1 MTGIIELRVQ
11 GDPASVAEAVRGAQ
25 TVLDALDATERD
37 LSKALRD
44 SGSWTGSASD
54 AFRTTIEEIR
64 NDVVE
69 LHERVEGVKRGLDTF
84 VDELTLVKHKL
95 ADVRDFATGHGLI
108 VMGETVMPPTAPAG
122 EVGPAVARAHDAKLP
137 GWNRAVEMAEAAR
150 QSEKRA
156 HNDLGSTLKKADG
169 DGWLE
174 DVAEFLG
181 LWAPDGVDAVASGGF
196 VGSLGLLGFGV
207 SADVFKYVERGRWQP
222 FTKVPSAS
230 SPTGW
235 KWQLG
240 TINTTAYTWGE
251 RFRSGFRGEKDWRAK
266 PCQAASRSRW
276 ATAGKLA
283 SRAGWPITAATSGWD
298 QWQADA
304 DDPTL
309 DSGEKLDR
317 AATKATTTT
326 GMAIAGAE
334 GGAYVG
340 SAIGTAICPGAG
352 TVVGGAVGGIVGG
365 AAGAFAGSEVGD
377 YVNEKFDGAVH
388 AVGDGLGAA
397 GDALSDAGDAL
408 TFWD

>member
-1 MTGIIELRVQ
+1 MTGTIELQVH

-25 TVLDALDATERD
+25 TVLDALDATEHD

-54 AFRTTIEEIR
+54 AFRTTIEGTR
-64 NDVVE
+64 DDVIE
-69 LHERVEGVKRGLDTF
+69 LRERVESVKMGLDTF
-84 VDELTLVKHKL
+84 VDELTSVKHKL
-95 ADVRDFATGHGLI
+95 ADVRDFATGHGLT
-108 VMGETVMPPTAPAG
+108 VTGKTVMPPTAPTG
-122 EVGPAVARAHDAKLP
+122 DAKVNT
-137 GWNRAVEMAEAAR
+137 WNRAVEMAEAAR
-150 QSEKRA
+150 QSEEKA
-156 HNDLGSTLKKADG
+156 HNDLGSTLKNADG

-174 DVAEFLG
+174 NMAEFLG
-181 LWAPDGVDAVASGGF
+181 LWSPDGVDSVADGGF
-196 VGSLGLLGFGV
+196 IGGLGLLGFGV
-207 SADVFKYVERGRWQP
+207 SADVFKYVTRGRWQP
-222 FTKVPSAS
+222 YTKVPSAS
-230 SPTGW
+230 SPRGW

-240 TINTTAYTWGE
+240 TINKEAYTWGE

-266 PCQAASRSRW
+266 PYQAASRTRW
-276 ATAGKLA
+276 ATAGTLA
-283 SRAGWPITAATSGWD
+283 NRVGWPITATTSWWD

-309 DSGEKLDR
+309 DSGEKVDR
-317 AATKATTTT
+317 AATKAATTT

-365 AAGAFAGSEVGD
+365 AAGAFAGSEMGD

-397 GDALSDAGDAL
+397 GDALSDAGDAV